1 MTKSAHGPF
10 HCDIKNSTT
19 AVCKPD
25 IVALSSKKVL
35 VWYFA
40 DS

>member
-1 MTKSAHGPF
+1 MTKSVHGPF
-10 HCDIKNSTT
+10 HGGIKNGTT

-40 DS
+40 ES